1 MTFPGR
7 PGREA
12 GEKGQAMKT
21 YLVTGGAGFIG
32 SHLVEEL
39 VNRGDHVRVMDN
51 FLTGKRENIEPFL
64 GSIDLIEGDI
74 CDYEACLHAADGV
87 DYVLHQAAL
96 PSVPRSVEDPQTTDA
111 INIRGTLNMLMAA
124 SRSRAKKFVF
134 ASSSSV
140 YGDDEELPKREGKEG
155 NPLSPYALSKLV
167 GEKYC
172 WIFNSLYKL
181 PTVSLRYFNV
191 FGPRQDPFSLY
202 AAAVPNFITLVLQG
216 KSPRI
221 FGDGE
226 QSRDFTYVAN
236 VVDANLLA
244 AESGDRASGEA
255 FNIAC
260 AERITVNALLAQ
272 IKDITGS
279 RVPPVYEPPRPGD
292 IRHSFADISKAGRL
306 MEYKPRVGFR
316 EGLDRTI
323 SWYMERSL

>member
-1 MTFPGR
+1 
-7 PGREA
+7 
-12 GEKGQAMKT
+12 MKT

-39 VNRGDHVRVMDN
+39 VRRGERVRVLDN

-64 GSIDLIEGDI
+64 SAIELIEGDI
-74 CDYEACLHAADGV
+74 RDYETCLRAVDGA

-111 INIRGTLNMLMAA
+111 INIQGTLNMLLAA
-124 SRSRAKKFVF
+124 SRARAKKFVF

-140 YGDDEELPKREGKEG
+140 YGDEEQLPKREGKEG
-155 NPLSPYALSKLV
+155 NLLSPYAISKMV
-167 GEKYC
+167 GEKYG
-172 WIFNSLYKL
+172 WLFNSLYKL
-181 PTVSLRYFNV
+181 PTVSLRYFNI
-191 FGPRQDPFSLY
+191 FGSRQDPFSQY

-216 KSPRI
+216 KSPKI

-244 AESGDRASGEA
+244 AESGDQASGEA

-260 AERITVNALLAQ
+260 AERTTVNDLVAQ

-306 MEYKPRVGFR
+306 MGYKPKVGFR
-316 EGLDRTI
+316 EGLERTT
-323 SWYMERSL
+323 SWYLERSRE